1 MGRKANQ
8 AIIGA
13 FVLGAVLLAVAGVFV
28 LSGDRFFFAPRK
40 THVAYFDGSLEGLD
54 IGAPV
59 TFNGVRIGSVTD
71 VKVVIDADG
80 ASIRTPVFFDIDA
93 RRLHGVAG
101 GTIRFEQDAGELDRL
116 IAHGLRARLELQSL
130 VTGQLV
136 VALNFYPNTP
146 ARLRGVSKRYG
157 DVLAVDKV
165 DLSIPPG
172 RTLGVVGESGCGKT
186 MLSRAILQLL
196 PKRAK
201 LSGRVVFG
209 GRDLLTLA
217 PEALRRLRGPE
228 LAVVFQDPMTSL
240 NPVLTIGTQL
250 VETLQAHL
258 GMDGA
263 AATRRGIEL
272 LAAVGIPAPDQRMRQ
287 YPHQLSGGMRQRV
300 AIAIALS
307 CEPRL
312 LIADEPTT
320 ALDVTIQAQ
329 ILALM
334 RQLQDETGAAILFVT
349 HNLGVVAEIADQ
361 VVVMYA
367 GRVV

>member
-146 ARLRGVSKRYG
+146 ARLRGVSKRYPEVPTIPSSFETLTRTLANLPIETLVAEAIRTMRSIEAAASAPEVKSALVKLDRVLG
-157 DVLAVDKV
+157 DVDGLVQAVNGRLDPAMTALQETAADMRATMTDARAALAQLTPAAGAAIADYQA
-165 DLSIPPG
+165 LAREA
-172 RTLGVVGESGCGKT
+172 RTLVAHADTQIESLAFSVQATLDDARSVLGDDSSVRYELAT
-186 MLSRAILQLL
+186 TLQEITRTARAL
-196 PKRAK
+196 R
-201 LSGRVVFG
+201 
-209 GRDLLTLA
+209 TLA
-217 PEALRRLRGPE
+217 DYLDQHPEAL
-228 LAVVFQDPMTSL
+228 
-240 NPVLTIGTQL
+240 L
-250 VETLQAHL
+250 V
-258 GMDGA
+258 GK
-263 AATRRGIEL
+263 R
-272 LAAVGIPAPDQRMRQ
+272 P
-287 YPHQLSGGMRQRV
+287 
-300 AIAIALS
+300 
-307 CEPRL
+307 EPR
-312 LIADEPTT
+312 
-320 ALDVTIQAQ
+320 
-329 ILALM
+329 
-334 RQLQDETGAAILFVT
+334 R
-349 HNLGVVAEIADQ
+349 
-361 VVVMYA
+361 
-367 GRVV
+367 